1 MDTKKD
7 IRKRVFALR
16 REASEQKITENSRE
30 IFRKVCDMAAY
41 REAEAVYAYMDY
53 NREVMTREFICRA
66 WADGKQVAVPKVH
79 GRDMVFYILEDFS
92 QLEEGYFGIP
102 EPARGEAAEQERALM
117 IVPGVA
123 FDAERHRIGY
133 GQGFY
138 DRYLEKHP
146 HHPTIAVA
154 FEFQMIGQVPHE
166 STDIRPDCLVT
177 EARIIYG

>member
-16 REASEQKITENSRE
+16 REASEQRIAENSRE

-133 GQGFY
+133 GQGFTTGIW
-138 DRYLEKHP
+138 K
-146 HHPTIAVA
+146 
-154 FEFQMIGQVPHE
+154 
-166 STDIRPDCLVT
+166 STPITPLLPLLLNFR
-177 EARIIYG
+177 